1 MLQLICEVMKSSEK
15 NEIIELNEMGLI
27 YYVIRLAKEI
37 NWITFEQFKNV
48 IRFSTNFWNE
58 KIYFNYWLLERIV
71 ILNNFSI
78 QKSSTF
84 VRAQK

>member
-71 ILNNFSI
+71 ILNYFSI